1 MKFTTSVLFAAF
13 VQGAY
18 PAIRDLVVVRPPVNS
33 EGTCGARSM
42 WAAWKQ
48 TSDCCNGP
56 VKERIYYER
65 TCKNKDCECYGATT
79 AYVPCPSTSCYT
91 APTLAPTAAPTQSP
105 TFCYWTGWSEWESA
119 EQSCQETAQRSCQ
132 TNTNRDCCVGSPT
145 KSRVV
150 AGCTNP
156 GTIWGAWAEW
166 TVCVGGVSTRRR
178 DCVSSNPDLCQGYL
192 SIQRNCGNTLKIWG
206 DWSAWSSCYDSKKTR
221 TRPCVA
227 DDASICQG
235 ILSVVEPCTVVT
247 PAKPVVFDS
256 SFCTYT
262 NSWSLK
268 WCLNYNIGC
277 YSWFDKDYAQKGL
290 ACATRNWR
298 FSQIQIDRIFSIFG
312 VYLTSV

>member
-1 MKFTTSVLFAAF
+1 MKFTTSALFVAF

-33 EGTCGARSM
+33 EGTCGARSI

-65 TCKNKDCECYGATT
+65 TCKNSDCVCYGATT
-79 AYVPCPSTSCYT
+79 AYGSMPLQLSQQ
-91 APTLAPTAAPTQSP
+91 PTLQPSATGQAGLSGKAPSKAARKLLK
-105 TFCYWTGWSEWESA
+105 
-119 EQSCQETAQRSCQ
+119 RSCQ
-132 TNTNRDCCVGSPT
+132 TNTNRDCCVGST
-145 KSRVV
+145 SKSRKVP
-150 AGCTNP
+150 GCDNT

-166 TVCVGGVSTRRR
+166 SICVGGVSTRRR
-178 DCVSSNPDLCQGYL
+178 DCVSNNPDLCQGYL

-206 DWSAWSSCYDSKKTR
+206 AWSAWSSCYDSKKTR

-235 ILSVVEPCTVVT
+235 ILSVVEPCTIVT
-247 PAKPVVFDS
+247 PVEPAVVFDS

-277 YSWFDKDYAQKGL
+277 YSWFDKNYAQKGL

-312 VYLTSV
+312 VYLTSA